1 VAAAAEDSIAAGSP
15 PERRAIQA
23 IGAIGGRC
31 GRQHGE
37 LFIRLA
43 TRYERK
49 VDILTGLIHLACALI
64 CLPQA
69 QAVVKRPLFEL
80 FALG

>member
-1 VAAAAEDSIAAGSP
+1 VV
-15 PERRAIQA
+15 
-23 IGAIGGRC
+23 
-31 GRQHGE
+31 RQHGQ

-69 QAVVKRPLFEL
+69 QAVVKRPLSQQGERGVIAFM
-80 FALG
+80 AR